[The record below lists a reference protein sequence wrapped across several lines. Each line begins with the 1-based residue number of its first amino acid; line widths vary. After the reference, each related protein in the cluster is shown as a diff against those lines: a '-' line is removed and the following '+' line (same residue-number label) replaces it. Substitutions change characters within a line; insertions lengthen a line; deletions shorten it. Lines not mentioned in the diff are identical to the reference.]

1 MLFILVTLN
10 PFTKTVIFDD
20 TDAESYA
27 ITLADMDLDND
38 LDIII
43 ANSESAN
50 MIYFNEEN
58 SKKWTAHQLKNE
70 SFDTYDIITAD
81 LNNDG
86 RQDIIEANSDA
97 INRYYFNRL
106 KK

>member
-1 MLFILVTLN
+1 MCLN
-10 PFTKTVIFDD
+10 LGNGKTWQ
-20 TDAESYA
+20 EQQ
-27 ITLADMDLDND
+27 LA
-38 LDIII
+38 
-43 ANSESAN
+43 
-50 MIYFNEEN
+50 
-58 SKKWTAHQLKNE
+58 KE

-86 RQDIIEANSDA
+86 FPDIIEANSDK